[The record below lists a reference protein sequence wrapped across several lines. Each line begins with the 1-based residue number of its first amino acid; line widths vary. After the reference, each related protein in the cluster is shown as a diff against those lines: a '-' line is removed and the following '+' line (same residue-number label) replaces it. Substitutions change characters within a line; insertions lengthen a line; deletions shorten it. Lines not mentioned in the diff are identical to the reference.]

1 MIRVLVF
8 GTFDGAHEGHRNMLR
23 QAKELGDYLVVVV
36 APDNVVQEIKGKI
49 CVNRSAQRIQGVR
62 DEHIADEVVLG
73 DKLLSNWSVL
83 KKYKPDIIALG
94 YDQDELKEALNTHFA
109 ASEASEDPERSRR
122 VTVSFKKPK
131 LVILKS
137 YKPETFKSSLL
148 NNN

>member
-8 GTFDGAHEGHRNMLR
+8 GTFDGVHEGHRNMLR

-36 APDNVVQEIKGKI
+36 APDNVVTEIKGKVCI
-49 CVNRSAQRIQGVR
+49 RRSGERIQGVR

-94 YDQDELKEALNTHFA
+94 YDQNELKEALDVHYEN
-109 ASEASEDPERSRR
+109 SEKS
-122 VTVSFKKPK
+122 PK
-131 LVILKS
+131 IVILKPF
-137 YKPETFKSSLL
+137 KPEVFKSSLL
-148 NNN
+148 N